1 MISEMNIWLLG
12 ISKKLCYIILM
23 NPKIKIRRKVYMK
36 NLSKLYPLT
45 VALGLIFLNFNF
57 FNQYESLRAA
67 GKILIVISII
77 LFFVKYFSSNK

>member
-1 MISEMNIWLLG
+1 
-12 ISKKLCYIILM
+12 M

-36 NLSKLYPLT
+36 NLSKLYPLI

>member
-1 MISEMNIWLLG
+1 
-12 ISKKLCYIILM
+12 
-23 NPKIKIRRKVYMK
+23 MK

-57 FNQYESLRAA
+57 FNQYEFLRTA

-77 LFFVKYFSSNK
+77 LFFVKYFHLINREDKNKKLIKYFN